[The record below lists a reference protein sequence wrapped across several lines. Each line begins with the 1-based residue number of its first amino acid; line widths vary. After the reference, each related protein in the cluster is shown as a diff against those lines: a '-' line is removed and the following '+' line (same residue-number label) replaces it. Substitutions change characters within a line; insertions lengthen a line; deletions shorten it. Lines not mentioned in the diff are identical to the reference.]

1 MNKTKNLTKP
11 FLLILVFLVLFACYL
26 IFKPFLT
33 EIFVAVILVSI
44 FYRPYEYL
52 VKKFKGRKNLTAFLM
67 CLVLVLIIVLPTIR
81 GIIYAS
87 QKSAIAYSQ
96 AVSFFNNNDINE
108 IFKQDSLQSGALK
121 YLNIDDLILQNE
133 QVKGVVLDVLKK
145 SSNWLI
151 SSATALV
158 KGTTSF
164 ILSLILIIIS
174 MFFFFVDGKKM
185 AHSLMRLSPLPDK
198 YDREIF
204 SKFRRVSYTTFIST
218 FVVATAQGVVGAI
231 GFAIIGFPPLLA
243 GVIVGLLSL
252 IPYVGSMIFYVPLG
266 AYYIL
271 IGNVWQGVFILS
283 WGFFFIGTI
292 DDFLRA
298 YLIKGKAEVNMI
310 FVLFSILGGV
320 SLFGFWGLVLG
331 PLIISLAVTVLY
343 IYELEFCDH
352 LDDCIEEGALPNGGN
367 SKRLRPDK
375 FNLDR
380 VDNDIVRKTLKF
392 FKKKKKK

>member
-1 MNKTKNLTKP
+1 MEKTKSLTKP

-52 VKKFKGRKNLTAFLM
+52 VKKFKGKRSLAALLM
-67 CLVLVLIIVLPTIR
+67 CLALVLIIVLPTIR
-81 GIIYAS
+81 GIVYAS
-87 QKSAIAYSQ
+87 QKSTIAYSQ
-96 AVSFFNNNDINE
+96 AVSFFNNNSVNE
-108 IFKQDSLQSGALK
+108 IFTQESFQTGVLK

-133 QVKGVVLDVLKK
+133 QVKVIILDVLKK

-151 SSATALV
+151 SSATAFV

-164 ILSLILIIIS
+164 VMSLVLIIIS

-185 AHSLMRLSPLPDK
+185 ANSLMRLSPLPDK

-204 SKFRRVSYTTFIST
+204 SKFRRVSYTTFVST
-218 FVVATAQGVVGAI
+218 FVVAAAQGVAGAI
-231 GFAIIGFPPLLA
+231 GFAVIGFPALLA

-266 AYYIL
+266 IYYIL
-271 IGNVWQGVFILS
+271 VGDVWQGVFILS

-310 FVLFSILGGV
+310 FVLFSILGGIT
-320 SLFGFWGLVLG
+320 LFGFWGLVLG

-352 LDDCIEEGALPNGGN
+352 LDDCVEGASLPSSSGD
-367 SKRLRPDK
+367 KRLRPDK

-380 VDNDIVRKTLKF
+380 VDNEIVRETLKF
-392 FKKKKKK
+392 FKRKKKK

>member
-1 MNKTKNLTKP
+1 MEKTKSLTKP

-26 IFKPFLT
+26 IFKPFLI

-52 VKKFKGRKNLTAFLM
+52 VKKFKGKKSVAAILM
-67 CLVLVLIIVLPTIR
+67 CLALVLIIVLPTIR

-87 QKSAIAYSQ
+87 QKSTIAYSQ
-96 AVSFFNNNDINE
+96 AVSFFNNNSVNE
-108 IFKQDSLQSGALK
+108 IFAQESFQSGALK
-121 YLNIDDLILQNE
+121 YLNIDELILQNE

-151 SSATALV
+151 SSAAALV

-164 ILSLILIIIS
+164 VLSLVLIIIS

-185 AHSLMRLSPLPDK
+185 ANSLMRLSPLPDK
-198 YDREIF
+198 YDKEIF
-204 SKFRRVSYTTFIST
+204 SKFRRVSYTTFVST
-218 FVVATAQGVVGAI
+218 FVVAAAQGVAGAI
-231 GFAIIGFPPLLA
+231 GFAIIGFPALLA
-243 GVIVGLLSL
+243 GVVVGLLSL
-252 IPYVGSMIFYVPLG
+252 IPYVGSMIFYVPVG
-266 AYYIL
+266 IYYL
-271 IGNVWQGVFILS
+271 LVGDVWQGVFILS
-283 WGFFFIGTI
+283 WGFIFIGTI

-310 FVLFSILGGV
+310 FVLFSILGGIP
-320 SLFGFWGLVLG
+320 LFGFWGLVLG
-331 PLIISLAVTVLY
+331 PLIISLAVTILY

-352 LDDCIEEGALPNGGN
+352 LDECVEGVPLPSSEED
-367 SKRLRPDK
+367 KRLRPDK

-380 VDNDIVRKTLKF
+380 VDNDIVRETVKF